1 VWADGKSEVLD
12 LPALRMR
19 EATVVAAVP
28 LTFAV
33 GLLGLLYVGLT
44 WDQPHRVE
52 LAALF
57 VFSSVTSL
65 GTYKVRQQ
73 MVRSRHREALFLAW
87 TLSDFAMIVFG
98 ALVDGGTSSP
108 LAAIFLLPVVFSAI
122 SYPLGSVVAVGMTS
136 VLGYLGVAAIE
147 GGQPLAYEVSFAF
160 TLVCT
165 AALSGWQSQNH
176 NRQHRALATASR
188 TDPLTGCLNRRGFE
202 ERAEAELASLR
213 RTGREGA
220 ILVLDVDKFKPVNDV
235 FGHAA
240 GDELLCW
247 VVSTL
252 QSTVRQS
259 DAIGRLG
266 GDEFA
271 IVLPEIPAEEVRAL
285 STRIG
290 EALAERAPCSF
301 GVALYPHDGEDL
313 EALTRQADA
322 RLYGSRRG
330 RYQRE
335 RAVAGASE
343 DSGAMAAARAG
354 AEETGERDG
363 GGFGAID
370 LWRAAL
376 DAMPSRA
383 GRARER
389 QDTLQSMLLDQID
402 ASVIATD
409 MTGVVISW
417 NHGAEALYGWSAEE
431 AIGRSARDLVVPEDA
446 AAAERLMME
455 LSRDGRWDGEL
466 LVRRK
471 DGTLFTTYVRNRLV
485 LDDEGIASAVVGVA
499 VDISDRV
506 AAETALRDS
515 RNYVQAVTECMGE
528 GLFTVDRDGLITYT
542 NGVAEK
548 LLGRS
553 QGELLGCHLSTMIY
567 TPAADGSSA
576 PFEHRAITRALRG
589 ERTVRIE
596 DDRFAT
602 GDGGELPVAY
612 TATPFTTEGGP
623 QGCVVIFQD
632 VSERK
637 RREDESRRNA
647 ETLAVIDRVE
657 KALADGRFV
666 LHAQPIVDLASGETV
681 QHELLVRMVEPDG
694 RIVPPAEFLPVCE
707 QYAMIGEIDWWVI
720 KQATRLAGSGCPVQ
734 ANISARSVGDPD
746 VLEHIERC
754 VEQYEVP
761 RGSLVFEITETTIVE
776 DEGAARTFAERLR
789 RLGCKIALDDFGT
802 GYASLTYL
810 KQMPVDFLKLDIEFV
825 RDLSVSAASRHVVQ
839 ALVALARDFGL
850 QTVGEGVEDAAT
862 LELLAELGVD
872 AAQGYHIARPAPFG
886 ERPGDGA
893 AGDSSDAEASAPP
906 LGAERGSG
914 QPPAAVADAGSET
927 KQPRAPAAP
936 TRNGR
941 PPGRRQPA
949 GARR

>member
-1 VWADGKSEVLD
+1 MESARGRYHHVWADGKSEVLD

-44 WDQPHRVE
+44 WDQPHRLD

-57 VFSSVTSL
+57 VFSSVASL
-65 GTYKVRQQ
+65 GTYKVRRQ

-98 ALVDGGTSSP
+98 ALVDGGTRSP
-108 LAAIFLLPVVFSAI
+108 LAAVFFLPVVFSAI
-122 SYPLGSVVAVGMTS
+122 SYPLGSVVAVGLTS

-160 TLVCT
+160 CLLCT
-165 AALSGWQSQNH
+165 ATLSGWQSQNH
-176 NRQHRALATASR
+176 KRQHRALATASR

-202 ERAEAELASLR
+202 ERAVAELASLQ
-213 RTGREGA
+213 RTGRGGA

-252 QSTVRQS
+252 QSTVRES

-271 IVLPEIPAEEVRAL
+271 VVLPEISADDVRAL

-290 EALAERAPCSF
+290 DALSERAPCSF
-301 GVALYPHDGEDL
+301 GVALYPQDGNEL
-313 EALTRQADA
+313 ETLTRRADA

-335 RAVAGASE
+335 Q
-343 DSGAMAAARAG
+343 AAAGVPA
-354 AEETGERDG
+354 APPHNADEGEV

-383 GRARER
+383 GRAERER
-389 QDTLQSMLLDQID
+389 QDSVQSMLLDEID
-402 ASVIATD
+402 ASVITCD
-409 MTGVVISW
+409 MTGVVLTW
-417 NHGAEALYGWSAEE
+417 NHGAEALYGWTAAE
-431 AIGRSARDLVVPEDA
+431 AIGRNARELMVPEDT

-466 LVRRK
+466 LVRGK
-471 DGTLFTTYVRNRLV
+471 EGTLFTTYVRNRLV
-485 LDDEGIASAVVGVA
+485 YDDQGIASAVVGVSM
-499 VDISDRV
+499 DISARI
-506 AAETALRDS
+506 AAEAALRDS
-515 RNYVQAVTECMGE
+515 RDYAQAVTECMGE
-528 GLFTVDRDGLITYT
+528 GLFTVDREGRITII
-542 NGVAEK
+542 NSVAEQ
-548 LLGRS
+548 LLGRG
-553 QGELLGCHLSTMIY
+553 QGELLGCRVGTTIY
-567 TPAADGSSA
+567 PQAADDA
-576 PFEHRAITRALRG
+576 EKALDELPIARALSG
-589 ERTVRIE
+589 EDIVRVE
-596 DDRFAT
+596 DDRFLT

-612 TATPFTTEGGP
+612 TATPFETEDGP

-632 VSERK
+632 VSDRK
-637 RREDESRRNA
+637 RREQESRRNA

-657 KALADGRFV
+657 DALLNERFV
-666 LHAQPIVDLASGETV
+666 LHAQPIVDLESGETV

-694 RIVPPAEFLPVCE
+694 RIVAPGEFLPVCE

-761 RGSLVFEITETTIVE
+761 PGSLVFEITETAVVG

-789 RLGCKIALDDFGT
+789 RLGCKLALDDFGT

-810 KQMPVDFLKLDIEFV
+810 KRMPVDFLKLDIEFV

-839 ALVALARDFGL
+839 ALVALARDFDL
-850 QTVGEGVEDAAT
+850 KTVGEGVEDAAT
-862 LELLAELGVD
+862 LELLGELGVD
-872 AAQGYHIARPAPFG
+872 AAQGYHIARPAPFA
-886 ERPGDGA
+886 ERPGDG
-893 AGDSSDAEASAPP
+893 GSAPLP
-906 LGAERGSG
+906 
-914 QPPAAVADAGSET
+914 
-927 KQPRAPAAP
+927 APAA
-936 TRNGR
+936 NGSSG
-941 PPGRRQPA
+941 PPPPPSTKHARRLRRQPA
-949 GARR
+949 GVARG